1 MSTEAVGQNASG
13 LGPVVAGRAL
23 QAVAPDGSVV
33 DLVLEIGTPRPAPDK
48 DWICPCRIRG
58 LDDSR
63 VWTIYGIDSL
73 QALTLA
79 TALLAGQIAGFAAER
94 GWTFNWLGA
103 ENLPVEEVLH
113 KRPSVWDRDGQGRK
127 GAPTP

>member
-1 MSTEAVGQNASG
+1 MSTEVADEHPST
-13 LGPVVAGRAL
+13 LGVVVAGRAF
-23 QAVAPDGSVV
+23 QAVEPDGRVI
-33 DLVLEIGTPRPAPDK
+33 DLALELGTPRPAPDK

-63 VWTIYGIDSL
+63 VWMIYGIDAL

-79 TALLAGQIAGFAAER
+79 NDLLATQIAAFAEER

-103 ENLPVEEVLH
+103 ENVPIADVLH
-113 KRPSVWDRDGQGRK
+113 KRPSAWDREVHEGHR
-127 GAPTP
+127 PPS